1 MTSSR
6 SFASATAAAALAF
19 ALVACGGAGGGQTA
33 AGGPTGAGA
42 AAGGQA
48 RPNAESTSVETAFGP
63 VEIPT
68 RPQRAIALEGGA
80 GPLLGADIMPV
91 ATADGDYADSFL
103 PEEYAQ
109 LKDLPIILGAD
120 GPDYEKIASLQP
132 DLMIGF
138 VRGGQEED
146 LSAEARTEWEKLNAI
161 APTVLIRSTGS
172 AETKDA
178 TLTMSEALGDG
189 EDARKAKEAYEAKAA
204 DIKSK
209 HADVLARHTFAPMD
223 YYEEVN
229 VYSPISWSGDMLTDA
244 GAKLTKVSANER
256 NENAT
261 FLSAE
266 QIGEVDDATVVL
278 HEQTV
283 EGGPGEGAAQMQALP
298 TFQALPAVMAGND
311 HGLTYFFADRYE
323 TALKGLESFED
334 TVEKLS

>member
-1 MTSSR
+1 MTSPR
-6 SFASATAAAALAF
+6 SFAASTAAAALALT
-19 ALVACGGAGGGQTA
+19 LVACGGTGGVQTA
-33 AGGPTGAGA
+33 ADRPVGADA
-42 AAGGQA
+42 AAGEQA
-48 RPNAESTSVETAFGP
+48 NGESTSVATAFGP

-68 RPQRAIALEGGA
+68 KPQRAIALEGGA
-80 GPLLGADIMPV
+80 GPLLGADITPV

-138 VRGGQEED
+138 VRGGQTEE
-146 LSAEARTEWEKLNAI
+146 LSAEARAEWEKLNAL

-189 EDARKAKEAYEAKAA
+189 EDAHKAKEAYEAKAA
-204 DIKSK
+204 DIKAK
-209 HADVLARHTFAPMD
+209 HADVLAKHTFAPMD

-266 QIGEVDDATVVL
+266 QIGQVDDATVVL

-283 EGGPGEGAAQMQALP
+283 EGRPGEGAAQMQALP

-311 HGLTYFFADRYE
+311 HGLNYFFADRYE
-323 TALKGLESFED
+323 TALKSLESFED
-334 TVEKLS
+334 IVEKLS